1 MIELGD
7 ALVAQLGLEQSND
20 ILGRWMA
27 HHLARLI
34 EEANA
39 ATGEQKNALE
49 QQCFD
54 AILAVWKHRNCMPQG
69 YRPFEAAEPLF
80 DTVAALDPEAP
91 KPLYGRVLL
100 QWDDLDEMDKPT
112 ENEARRF
119 DVVRQFDRSART
131 VIQHLI
137 GRAVEDL
144 PDDTR
149 EWVRRAVGAGL
160 KGPDIIVLRQLLS
173 SVTPEEIEQQR
184 LSVEIRKHRALLDEL
199 DMFLGIA
206 NQVREDIASRLEA
219 AEGRSANPSMEA

>member
-1 MIELGD
+1 
-7 ALVAQLGLEQSND
+7 
-20 ILGRWMA
+20 MA

-34 EEANA
+34 EEAKG
-39 ATGEQKNALE
+39 ATGEEKNSLN

-69 YRPFEAAEPLF
+69 YRPFEAAEPLL
-80 DTVAALDPEAP
+80 DTVAALHPEAP
-91 KPLYGRVLL
+91 APFYNRVML
-100 QWDDLDEMDKPT
+100 QWDDLEEIDRPT
-112 ENEARRF
+112 ESEARRF

-131 VIQHLI
+131 VIRHLI

-149 EWVRRAVGAGL
+149 EWIRRAVGAGL
-160 KGPDIIVLRQLLS
+160 KGPDIIVLRRLLS
-173 SVTPEEIEQQR
+173 SVTPEEVEQQR
-184 LSVEIRKHRALLDEL
+184 LSVEILKHRAMLDEL

-219 AEGRSANPSMEA
+219 AEGRSANPSIET